1 MRLCCSD
8 PRKMGAYGSKRFK
21 AELESLRRNDPTLTV
36 LDYESAGLGDE
47 GARALAEALR
57 GNETLRRLR
66 LGQSGL
72 SALGL
77 QRICRALCD
86 TSIAPCHLRRLDLV
100 RHTYLS
106 EYYRVYLLAIHP
118 IFKHFQSSG
127 TSVGN
132 AVGDNGAKCLAAVSL
147 LRHSHTSSLSLL
159 FFTLLFSLFL
169 NLSPSFSLS
178 DQLLTRAPSLRHLT
192 AGGCGIGDEG
202 ASSIAQALARN
213 RTLKTLDLR

>member
-1 MRLCCSD
+1 
-8 PRKMGAYGSKRFK
+8 MGAYGSKRFK

-36 LDYESAGLGDE
+36 LNYESAGLGDE

-86 TSIAPCHLRRLDLV
+86 TSIAPCHLRRLDL
-100 RHTYLS
+100 
-106 EYYRVYLLAIHP
+106 
-118 IFKHFQSSG
+118 SSG

-147 LRHSHTSSLSLL
+147 LRHSHTSSLSLSLSIL
-159 FFTLLFSLFL
+159 FYLFL
-169 NLSPSFSLS
+169 YLSLSFSL
-178 DQLLTRAPSLRHLT
+178 
-192 AGGCGIGDEG
+192 
-202 ASSIAQALARN
+202 
-213 RTLKTLDLR
+213 

>member
-1 MRLCCSD
+1 
-8 PRKMGAYGSKRFK
+8 MGAYGSKRFK
-21 AELESLRRNDPTLTV
+21 AELESLRRNDPTLAV

-57 GNETLRRLR
+57 GNATLRRLR

-106 EYYRVYLLAIHP
+106 KYYRVYLLAIHP

-147 LRHSHTSSLSLL
+147 LRHSHTSSLSL
-159 FFTLLFSLFL
+159 SLS
-169 NLSPSFSLS
+169 LSLCSFSLS
-178 DQLLTRAPSLRHLT
+178 FFLSSSIFLPPSLSLIS
-192 AGGCGIGDEG
+192 C
-202 ASSIAQALARN
+202 
-213 RTLKTLDLR
+213 